1 MASWSDGED
10 VACPFLRETIQSE
23 RSAIATVLR
32 SWSWRRRHTSRV
44 VPTAYTLTS
53 RRGFVTIVSLA
64 PRRKHLPT
72 CVCRRAG
79 GHIAFLLLF
88 LHLSNPATA
97 FASGVG
103 APMPWDTPLQL
114 LLSNLTGPTARVLI
128 LVAIVACG
136 LLWAFTRNEEGLKRL
151 GQIAFGGAIA
161 MGAVA
166 LLTSLGFAGA
176 VV

>member
-1 MASWSDGED
+1 MDLHRI
-10 VACPFLRETIQSE
+10 VRREMTHRQT
-23 RSAIATVLR
+23 AA
-32 SWSWRRRHTSRV
+32 WRV
-44 VPTAYTLTS
+44 
-53 RRGFVTIVSLA
+53 
-64 PRRKHLPT
+64 
-72 CVCRRAG
+72 RRAAVLVTLVIV
-79 GHIAFLLLF
+79 HTWAAP
-88 LHLSNPATA
+88 SAAAT
-97 FASGVG
+97 SVG